1 MTDAITLSTDCV
13 ALAIDGP
20 IATVTLNNPAKMN
33 ALTLEAW
40 AGLGEAMTAVSGDE
54 SLRCVVIRGAGERAF
69 SAGADISEFLDI
81 RANGEQAR
89 VYGKVVA
96 AALSALTGCL
106 HPTVAAIQGVCTGG
120 GMEVACGCDIRIA
133 NASSRFGVP
142 INRLGHA
149 FAYAEMATVLPVV
162 GRGMVLEMILEG
174 RILESAEAERRGLVN
189 RVVAD
194 EDFEDEIKAT
204 TRRIASGA
212 PLTNRAAKKFLNR
225 LDDPAPLSAA
235 EIIEGYALCD
245 SDDYAEGLRA
255 FLAKEKPLFEGK

>member
-1 MTDAITLSTDCV
+1 MTDAIIVST
-13 ALAIDGP
+13 DGP
-20 IATVTLNNPAKMN
+20 IATVVLNNPAKMN

-40 AGLGEAMTAVSGDE
+40 AGLGEAMSAVSGDE
-54 SLRCVVIRGAGERAF
+54 SLRCVVIRGAGGRAF
-69 SAGADISEFLDI
+69 SAGADISEFPDI

-96 AALSALTGCL
+96 DTLSAITGCL

-120 GMEVACGCDIRIA
+120 GMEVACGCDIRVA

-142 INRLGHA
+142 INKLGHA
-149 FAYAEMATVLPVV
+149 FAYAEMATVLTSVS
-162 GRGMVLEMILEG
+162 RGMVLEMILEG
-174 RILESAEAERRGLVN
+174 RIIDSAEAERRGLVN

-194 EDFEDEIKAT
+194 EDFEDEIRAT
-204 TRRIASGA
+204 TQRIASGA
-212 PLTNRAAKKFLNR
+212 PLTNRVTKKFLNR
-225 LDDPAPLSAA
+225 LDDPTPLSAT

-255 FLAKEKPLFEGK
+255 FLAKEKPTFEGK